1 MLLKNKI
8 INIKSYYTIKKVFN
22 NMTLKKKLE
31 LIKYNK
37 VIQKRLNIGINNY
50 KEYLTIEIEI
60 EINPI
65 KNTKF
70 ININKKEKKYYRIY
84 FNGEE
89 NEIKRTYLND
99 EGKIS
104 KISVKIDCE
113 VKSLRGLFCNCDCVK
128 SISFKKFNGKNIIN
142 MSNMFGLCKSLKQ
155 INLLNF
161 NSINV
166 TDMSGMFN

>member
-1 MLLKNKI
+1 MPLKNKI

-37 VIQKRLNIGINNY
+37 VIQKRLNIDINNY

-60 EINPI
+60 EINQI

-89 NEIKRTYLND
+89 N
-99 EGKIS
+99 
-104 KISVKIDCE
+104 
-113 VKSLRGLFCNCDCVK
+113 
-128 SISFKKFNGKNIIN
+128 
-142 MSNMFGLCKSLKQ
+142 
-155 INLLNF
+155 
-161 NSINV
+161 
-166 TDMSGMFN
+166 